1 MVRRLTKKQQ
11 RLAESALEV
20 VPRAIQ
26 GFCRAYPGIRRKL
39 DRIDSVEVAHLAVVR
54 AAKTYD
60 SEKSKVT
67 TYFTMAIFNALLKE
81 LAREQRQALDSWSR
95 VPLEMADGLA
105 KADGIS
111 KEMRNALASI
121 PEESRSVLHDRY
133 FSGRTLGDMAEE
145 YGIDRRTVRRRIES
159 AVVQL
164 SAAWDELDALR

>member
-81 LAREQRQALDSWSR
+81 LAREQRQALDLWSR
-95 VPLEMADGLA
+95 VPLEMADDLA
-105 KADGIS
+105 RSDGVS

-121 PEESRSVLHDRY
+121 PAESRAVLHERY
-133 FSGRTLGDMAEE
+133 FHGRTLGDIAEE
-145 YGIDRRTVRRRIES
+145 YGIDRRTVRRRIEA
-159 AVVQL
+159 AVIQL
-164 SAAWDELDALR
+164 SDAWDSLESLR